1 MDKKLEKM
9 KQDIQKRI
17 KQNTGLLIC
26 SAIFL
31 IAAASRIIPVQ
42 LENENASDYV
52 SGFQLGLLIVLVIY
66 FLNNVVKYNRA
77 LKKEKLLKQIYYKE
91 HDERMN
97 YINQKVGES
106 SMWITTVI
114 MTIATIIT
122 GYFNFTVF
130 CTMIAVTLLQGII
143 QILLKGYYTH
153 RTTGDTIT
161 ED

>member
-1 MDKKLEKM
+1 MDKKLDKM
-9 KQDIQKRI
+9 KLDIQKRI

-31 IAAASRIIPVQ
+31 IVAASRTIPVQ

-66 FLNNVVKYNRA
+66 FLNNVVKYNKA
-77 LKKEKLLKQIYYKE
+77 LKEEKLLKQMYYKE

-114 MTIATIIT
+114 MTIATVIT

-130 CTMIAVTLLQGII
+130 CTMIGVTLLQGII
-143 QILLKGYYTH
+143 QILLKWYYT
-153 RTTGDTIT
+153 RSTSGDTT

>member
-9 KQDIQKRI
+9 KKDIQKRI
-17 KQNTGLLIC
+17 KQNIGLLAC
-26 SAIFL
+26 SSIFL
-31 IAAASRIIPVQ
+31 IVAASRTIPVQ
-42 LENENASDYV
+42 LDTENASDYV

-66 FLNNVVKYNRA
+66 FLNNVVKYNKA
-77 LKKEKLLKQIYYKE
+77 LKEEKLLKQIYYKE

-114 MTIATIIT
+114 MTIATVIT

-130 CTMIAVTLLQGII
+130 CTMIGVTLLQGII
-143 QILLKGYYTH
+143 QILLKWYYT
-153 RTTGDTIT
+153 RSTSSDTM

>member
-9 KQDIQKRI
+9 KHDIQKRI
-17 KQNTGLLIC
+17 KQNIGLLAC
-26 SAIFL
+26 SVIFL
-31 IAAASRIIPVQ
+31 IVAASRAIPVQ
-42 LENENASDYV
+42 LETENASDYV

-66 FLNNVVKYNRA
+66 FLNNVVKYNKA
-77 LKKEKLLKQIYYKE
+77 LKDEKLLKQLYYKE

-114 MTIATIIT
+114 MTIATVIT

-130 CTMIAVTLLQGII
+130 CTMIAVTLLQDII
-143 QILLKGYYTH
+143 QILLKWYYTH
-153 RTTGDTIT
+153 HTSGHMD

>member
-9 KQDIQKRI
+9 KKDIQKRV
-17 KQNTGLLIC
+17 KQNIGLLAC
-26 SAIFL
+26 SVIFL
-31 IAAASRIIPVQ
+31 IVAASRTIPVQ
-42 LENENASDYV
+42 LETESASDYV

-66 FLNNVVKYNRA
+66 FLNNVVKYNKA
-77 LKKEKLLKQIYYKE
+77 LKEEKLLKQIYYKE

-114 MTIATIIT
+114 LTIVTVVT
-122 GYFNFTVF
+122 GYFNFIVF
-130 CTMIAVTLLQGII
+130 CTMIAVILLQGMI
-143 QILLKGYYTH
+143 QILLKWYYTH
-153 RTTGDTIT
+153 STSGDTV

>member
-9 KQDIQKRI
+9 KLDIQKRI
-17 KQNTGLLIC
+17 KQNTGLLIA
-26 SAIFL
+26 SALFL
-31 IAAASRIIPVQ
+31 IVVASSTVPVQ
-42 LENENASDYV
+42 LGNENSSDYV

-66 FLNNVVKYNRA
+66 FLNNVIKYNKA
-77 LKKEKLLKQIYYKE
+77 LKEETLLKRIYYKE

-106 SMWITTVI
+106 SMWITSVI
-114 MTIATIIT
+114 MTIATVIT

-130 CTMIAVTLLQGII
+130 LTMIGVTLLQCII
-143 QILLKGYYTH
+143 QILLKWYYT
-153 RTTGDTIT
+153 RSTLGDDM